1 MKSAITGK
9 VRDMANVEQI
19 EDWLGREALDLEDE
33 KVGKLDEVYYSKAT
47 GDAVFASIKSGLLGR
62 HSSLVPLAGA
72 SVGRDY
78 VRLAYSAKQIE
89 QAGSDINVHE
99 TVNHD
104 DARRLGE
111 LYGIALTPDDD
122 FESSSVINARLK
134 ASAEARQQAEDLEEQ
149 ARQRA
154 AEATQAQGEAHG
166 AEQDAAVKAEEF
178 ERARA
183 EADRARAEAERITPP

>member
-1 MKSAITGK
+1 
-9 VRDMANVEQI
+9 MANVEQI
-19 EDWLGREALDLEDE
+19 EEWLGREALDLEGE
-33 KVGKLDEVYYSKAT
+33 KVGKLDEVYYSKAS
-47 GDAVFASIKSGLLGR
+47 GEAVFASIKSGLLGR
-62 HSSLVPLAGA
+62 RSSLVPLAGA

-89 QAGSDINVHE
+89 QAGSEVDVHE
-99 TVNHD
+99 SVNHD
-104 DARRLGE
+104 EARRLGE

-122 FESSSVINARLK
+122 FEGSSVLSARLQ
-134 ASAEARQQAEDLEEQ
+134 ASAEARKQAEDLEEQ

-154 AEATQAQGEAHG
+154 AEAEEAQGTAHG
-166 AEQDAAVKAEEF
+166 AEQDAAKRAEES